1 MNKPDRRGIVFV
13 AAVLCLGALAAAGPD
28 APPPLIRRDLL
39 RKEAPVF
46 PKIVRDP
53 FSTVVFIVDS
63 GESGEPSDLTGKE
76 LSPAETPPPPPP
88 PVVRYIGFARYA
100 APGPPAAILVI
111 NDRPWALAEGETAP
125 NGWTAL
131 KITDKEITLRSPEGN
146 TLVFLY
152 EGERP

>member
-76 LSPAETPPPPPP
+76 LSPAEIQAA
-88 PVVRYIGFARYA
+88 VEDWRDQEVRLDRLAV
-100 APGPPAAILVI
+100 ILHEL
-111 NDRPWALAEGETAP
+111 W
-125 NGWTAL
+125 
-131 KITDKEITLRSPEGN
+131 KERAS
-146 TLVFLY
+146 
-152 EGERP
+152 